1 MTGYLGI
8 DTSNYTTSV
17 SLSRN
22 GNIEKNI
29 RIPLKV
35 NEGERGLR
43 QSDAVFLHTVNLPI
57 AFDQVEK
64 AELSAVGVS
73 EKPRDAHGSY
83 MPCFLSGIAAASG
96 IAKTHG
102 VPLYRFSHQ
111 AGHIAAALYSTK
123 REELHHSSFLAFHVS
138 GGTTEIT
145 RVDNGAITLLGGT
158 KDLSAG
164 KVIDRVGVL
173 MGLSFPCGKALD
185 ELSSDPSQI
194 KPGRLSVDGLS
205 FNLSGLEN
213 KAQNLLH
220 DGVEK
225 SYVAGFVLS
234 HITAV
239 LVKLTENVLE
249 EHGKLPVIYA
259 GGVMSNKY
267 IKNTLSQRFGGLFA
281 ESEFSCDN
289 AAGIARLTE
298 LKHNGEL

>member
-17 SLSRN
+17 ALSRE
-22 GNIEKNI
+22 GNVEKNI

-43 QSDAVFLHTVNLPI
+43 QSDAVFQHTVNLPI
-57 AFDQVEK
+57 AFEEIEK
-64 AELSAVGVS
+64 NELSAIGVS
-73 EKPRDAHGSY
+73 SKPRDIEGSY

-96 IAKTHG
+96 IARTHG

-123 REELHHSSFLAFHVS
+123 REELHHSSFIAFHVS

-145 RVDNGAITLLGGT
+145 RVDNGVITLLGGT

-185 ELSSDPSQI
+185 ELASDPSLI

-205 FNLSGLEN
+205 FNLSGLES
-213 KAQNLLH
+213 KAQKLLH
-220 DGVEK
+220 DGAEN

-239 LVKLTENVLE
+239 LVKLTQNVIE

-259 GGVMSNKY
+259 GGVMSNRY
-267 IKNTLSQRFGGLFA
+267 IEKALTDRFGGLFA
-281 ESEFSCDN
+281 QSEFSCDN

-298 LKHNGEL
+298 LKYNGEI